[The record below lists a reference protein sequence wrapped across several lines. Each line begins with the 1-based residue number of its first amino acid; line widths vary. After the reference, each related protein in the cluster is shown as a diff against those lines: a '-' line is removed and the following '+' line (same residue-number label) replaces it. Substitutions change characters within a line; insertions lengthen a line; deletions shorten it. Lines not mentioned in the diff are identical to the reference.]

1 MTPPHEQESVNCMAR
16 GTAGKIDDLLKD
28 MPFVFEQ
35 PPSPAELFDDLVVV
49 PIDNPE
55 WLPTDW
61 STQAPLGELDE
72 VAAERSDEEI
82 TAEQLEAAIAESLG
96 NTDINAGPLDGLAGR
111 ISGSGP
117 GGPIDR
123 SRFPGMPPPPDA
135 LAFYLQFHYY
145 APTWWGVYL
154 TVEGVQLTAQM
165 LVSLSKGKLPPSHA
179 VTAARLFLYYHEAF
193 HHNVECFATRLE
205 LAHRKPLYVD
215 GFQSF
220 FSRVFGTDR
229 CLEEGLANAYAYT
242 KTTKKVRHAR
252 LPVAIRKMIWQ
263 SPPGY
268 RLGVRLAGRFEK
280 EQAKLAEQNF
290 RECFPWA
297 RPANDRVW
305 KSMGHLF
312 DGVSNIRGRVN
323 YIVNRRS
330 PLIQRARLRPLLSP
344 TKLIRKLQS
353 AASLSFVRHGANHDV
368 YRAANGATVPI
379 PRHPRDISKGTLLK
393 ILREAGIDLSLSE
406 FLAS

>member
-1 MTPPHEQESVNCMAR
+1 M
-16 GTAGKIDDLLKD
+16 
-28 MPFVFEQ
+28 FEQ
-35 PPSPAELFDDLVVV
+35 PPSPAELFDDFVVV

-61 STQAPLGELDE
+61 STRAPLGEFDE
-72 VAAERSDEEI
+72 GNADRIDEEI
-82 TAEQLEAAIAESLG
+82 TAEQLEDAIADSLG
-96 NTDINAGPLDGLAGR
+96 NSDLNAGPLDGLAGR

-117 GGPIDR
+117 GGPIAR

-154 TVEGVQLTAQM
+154 TVEGVQLTAQI
-165 LVSLSKGKLPPSHA
+165 LVTLSGGKLPPRQA

-205 LAHRKPLYVD
+205 VSHRRPLYVD

-229 CLEEGLANAYAYT
+229 CLEEGLANAYAYD
-242 KTTKKVRHAR
+242 KTAKKVRHAR
-252 LPVAIRKMIWQ
+252 LPVAIRKMIRQ

-268 RLGVRLAGRFEK
+268 RLGVRLSSRFDK

-290 RECFPWA
+290 RECFPSA
-297 RPANDRVW
+297 PRSNDRVW

-312 DGVSNIRGRVN
+312 DGISNIRGRVN
-323 YIVNRRS
+323 YVLNRHA

-344 TKLIRKLQS
+344 TKLIKKLER

-368 YRAANGATVPI
+368 YRSANGATIPI
-379 PRHPRDISKGTLLK
+379 PRHPRDLSKGTLRK
-393 ILREAGIDLSLSE
+393 ILREAGIDLGLSE